1 MQTRPARE
9 IERRQWSPDREALE
23 ALEALEEARR
33 VADTR
38 SSTSCA

>member
-1 MQTRPARE
+1 METRAVRE
-9 IERRQWSPDREALE
+9 IERRQWSPDRE